1 MKRFAKGC
9 SLDRGRHRYTALRI
23 ARARGIVAST
33 TVASYSIEK
42 FTPPVM
48 NQTDFGCCEGTSAGG
63 AIVTRFAARGTPLG
77 YIPSQN
83 GLYVPARAFDRAA
96 ANPDA
101 EELPALQDVG
111 TETNSI
117 IRVISEVGI
126 VPMGASP
133 AGLYCD
139 VTEANVNQEI
149 DLGELERAGTSL
161 IVGAYQINSSG
172 PQKLQDVKD
181 CIASGVP
188 VRVDSFVDM
197 RFEEWVKGNAPIGAP
212 DYSDP
217 QGGGHALYA
226 IAFTP
231 SAILVRNSWGD
242 WGDSGNIL
250 VSPAWIAQCDAYA
263 WDVQKAQQPMQVA
276 A

>member
-1 MKRFAKGC
+1 VKRFAKGC
-9 SLDRGRHRYTALRI
+9 ALDRGRHRYTSIRV
-23 ARARGIVAST
+23 ARQRGIVWST
-33 TVASYSIEK
+33 GGAAFDLSKY
-42 FTPPVM
+42 TPPVM
-48 NQTDFGCCEGTSAGG
+48 DQTDFGCCEGTSSSG
-63 AIVTRFAARGTPLG
+63 ALYTRFEAKGSPLG
-77 YIPSQN
+77 YIPSQQ

-96 ANPDA
+96 QFPAGD
-101 EELPALQDVG
+101 LPPLQDVG
-111 TETNSI
+111 TETNSV

-133 AGLYCD
+133 SGLYCD
-139 VTEANVNQEI
+139 VTVGNVNEEI
-149 DLGELERAGTSL
+149 DLGDLERAGTSL

-172 PQKLQDVKD
+172 TQKLQDIKD
-181 CIASGVP
+181 CISSLIP

-197 RFEEWVKGNAPIGAP
+197 AFEDWTPAKKPIGAP

-226 IAFTP
+226 IAF
-231 SAILVRNSWGD
+231 SGDNIVVRNSWGTG
-242 WGDSGNIL
+242 WGDGGNII

-263 WDVQKAQQPMQVA
+263 WDVQKAVA